1 MWTWFCNCNHIIPDL
16 DHAKLRTRSDTYG
29 LKKLHIN
36 NMCSTKAEAIE
47 QGHDYYF
54 TGRPCKHGHISP
66 RNKRGE
72 CARCAVLLQKLFD
85 ERKKQNQD

>member
-1 MWTWFCNCNHIIPDL
+1 
-16 DHAKLRTRSDTYG
+16 
-29 LKKLHIN
+29 
-36 NMCSTKAEAIE
+36 MCSTKAEAIE